1 MQRKVLKNK
10 INSIINNHCMNEMQP
25 SINTNASTAINP
37 KEELINNIREWIK
50 LDNDILKMKNEMK
63 QKNAKKKEL
72 TENLVKVMK
81 SNSIDC
87 FDVNGGALI
96 YKQKKTKKSISGKFL
111 LEELQKYYK
120 EQPELGKEI
129 AQYVLDNRPEVV
141 KDELKRKIVQ

>member
-1 MQRKVLKNK
+1 
-10 INSIINNHCMNEMQP
+10 MNEMQP
-25 SINTNASTAINP
+25 SINTNTSSAINP

>member
-1 MQRKVLKNK
+1 
-10 INSIINNHCMNEMQP
+10 MNETLTTTTP
-25 SINTNASTAINP
+25 TSTTA

-96 YKQKKTKKSISGKFL
+96 YKQTKTKKSISGKFL

-129 AQYVLDNRPEVV
+129 AKYVLDNRPEVV
-141 KDELKRKIVQ
+141 KDELKRKIV

>member
-1 MQRKVLKNK
+1 
-10 INSIINNHCMNEMQP
+10 MNE
-25 SINTNASTAINP
+25 TSTITTPTSTTA

-96 YKQKKTKKSISGKFL
+96 YKQRKTKKSISGKFL

-129 AQYVLDNRPEVV
+129 AKYVLDNRPEVL
-141 KDELKRKIVQ
+141 KDELKRKIV

>member
-1 MQRKVLKNK
+1 
-10 INSIINNHCMNEMQP
+10 MNEI
-25 SINTNASTAINP
+25 SSVLNP

-50 LDNDILKMKNEMK
+50 LDNDILKMKNEIK
-63 QKNAKKKEL
+63 LKNAKKKEL

-120 EQPELGKEI
+120 EEPELGKEI
-129 AQYVLDNRPEVV
+129 AKYVLDNRPEVV
-141 KDELKRKIVQ
+141 KDELKRKIIP

>member
-1 MQRKVLKNK
+1 
-10 INSIINNHCMNEMQP
+10 MNE
-25 SINTNASTAINP
+25 TSTTTSTTA

-96 YKQKKTKKSISGKFL
+96 YKQRKTKKSISGKFL

-129 AQYVLDNRPEVV
+129 AKYVLDNRPEVL
-141 KDELKRKIVQ
+141 KDELKRKIV

>member
-1 MQRKVLKNK
+1 
-10 INSIINNHCMNEMQP
+10 MNEI
-25 SINTNASTAINP
+25 SSVLNP

-50 LDNDILKMKNEMK
+50 LDNDILKMKNEIK
-63 QKNAKKKEL
+63 LKNAKKKEL

-120 EQPELGKEI
+120 EEPELGKEI
-129 AQYVLDNRPEVV
+129 AKYVLDNRPEVV
-141 KDELKRKIVQ
+141 KDELKRKIFP

>member
-1 MQRKVLKNK
+1 
-10 INSIINNHCMNEMQP
+10 MNEAP
-25 SINTNASTAINP
+25 ISTTA

-50 LDNDILKMKNEMK
+50 LDNEILKMKTEMK
-63 QKNAKKKEL
+63 QKNTKKKEL

-81 SNSIDC
+81 SNAIDC

-96 YKQKKTKKSISGKFL
+96 YKQRKTKKSISGKFL

-129 AQYVLDNRPEVV
+129 AKYVLDNRQEVV
-141 KDELKRKIVQ
+141 KDELKMKIA

>member
-1 MQRKVLKNK
+1 
-10 INSIINNHCMNEMQP
+10 MNETTP
-25 SINTNASTAINP
+25 VP

-50 LDNDILKMKNEMK
+50 LDNELLKMKTEMK

-81 SNSIDC
+81 SNAIDC

-96 YKQKKTKKSISGKFL
+96 YKQRKTKKSISGKFL

-120 EQPELGKEI
+120 EQPEVGKDI
-129 AQYVLDNRPEVV
+129 AKYVLENRQEVIR
-141 KDELKRKIVQ
+141 DELKMKIA

>member
-1 MQRKVLKNK
+1 
-10 INSIINNHCMNEMQP
+10 MNEISQTQ
-25 SINTNASTAINP
+25 SSSVLNP

-87 FDVNGGALI
+87 FDVNGGALV

-120 EQPELGKEI
+120 EQPDLGKEI
-129 AQYVLDNRPEVV
+129 AKYVLDNRPEVV
-141 KDELKRKIVQ
+141 KDELKRKIIS

>member
-1 MQRKVLKNK
+1 
-10 INSIINNHCMNEMQP
+10 MNE
-25 SINTNASTAINP
+25 TSTITTPTSTTA

-96 YKQKKTKKSISGKFL
+96 YKQTKTKKSISGKFL

-129 AQYVLDNRPEVV
+129 AKYLLDNRPEVV
-141 KDELKRKIVQ
+141 KDELKRKIV

>member
-1 MQRKVLKNK
+1 MQTELPQNL
-10 INSIINNHCMNEMQP
+10 NH
-25 SINTNASTAINP
+25 
-37 KEELINNIREWIK
+37 KKELIENIREWIK
-50 LDNDILKMKNEMK
+50 LDGEISKMKSDMK

-81 SNSIDC
+81 NNSIDC

-96 YKQKKTKKSISGKFL
+96 YKQTKTKKSISGKFL

-120 EQPELGKEI
+120 DQPELGKEI

-141 KDELKRKIVQ
+141 KEEIRRKITNS